1 MALVV
6 LLKGINVGGH
16 RTFRPSALAKELKDL
31 DVVNVGGA
39 GTFVVRN
46 AVSRAKLRAEIVRR
60 LPFKAEVMICDGRE
74 VLRLIA
80 RDPFAEQTTRPDIM
94 QFVGVIAQR
103 RDTLAQ
109 LPLNLPSRGR
119 WFVRVLTCQDR
130 FVTGLYLRDMK
141 TIGYLGQ
148 LEKIFGAPLTTRNW
162 NTFLSIGQILRP

>member
-109 LPLNLPSRGR
+109 LLLNLPSRGR